1 MDQLKQAIA
10 ALLPGQKLKITISIV
25 ESAEV
30 VAVSQTKVVERLSY
44 LLNHSGGVCTVR
56 DLERRHRFSK
66 KDISAAIAEAPETF
80 EEETL
85 YKASSGRPSTVVR
98 LTEF

>member
-25 ESAEV
+25 ESTEV
-30 VAVSQTKVVERLSY
+30 VAVSHSKIVERLCY
-44 LLNHSGGVCTVR
+44 LLNHHKGVCTVR
-56 DLERRHRFSK
+56 DLERRHSFTK
-66 KDISAAIAEAPETF
+66 KDIRAAIAEAPETF

-85 YKASSGRPSTVVR
+85 YKANSGRPSTIIR
-98 LTEF
+98 LIA